1 MSPANPLPE
10 GKRRRAA
17 LSPLARGYWRHFH
30 RIRKAIPWKSRASP
44 GSWRQN
50 APPSSS
56 RCAIR
61 CRSRSLMSRCAYARM
76 ASQSLRKS
84 LRPAKPASKW
94 RPWSPSPWLRSLCT
108 TCLRLLTRASKFARS
123 FWSARAGARAENTG
137 DTIVAPNKFMAD
149 NVKLLLVDD
158 NPMVL
163 GMLQQAL
170 SPLAHVTTAT
180 DAADALLKAVDDAP
194 DLLLC
199 DYRMPGMDGRQLV
212 EKLKSRPAT
221 ANFSTLLMASKAD
234 IAERLSPQDAADDY
248 LEKPFYL
255 KDAIRR
261 VKRMID
267 RIALEKMAKTAPSD
281 GVVRGSLSQMNVIDL
296 MQSLEMGRKSCR
308 LSLSNEGDKCE
319 VFFVEGQVKHATY
332 GSLVGDEAVFK
343 VLRWTGGSFQLDFEG
358 KTDKETTQLN
368 TQGLLMEGL
377 RLLDE
382 SSRDGGAESEPAAA
396 PAQTM
401 QDPFASA
408 PPASASSAQTP
419 SAPAVS
425 SPPSAP
431 AHKHRREEEEDVLLD
446 G

>member
-1 MSPANPLPE
+1 
-10 GKRRRAA
+10 
-17 LSPLARGYWRHFH
+17 
-30 RIRKAIPWKSRASP
+30 
-44 GSWRQN
+44 
-50 APPSSS
+50 
-56 RCAIR
+56 
-61 CRSRSLMSRCAYARM
+61 
-76 ASQSLRKS
+76 
-84 LRPAKPASKW
+84 
-94 RPWSPSPWLRSLCT
+94 
-108 TCLRLLTRASKFARS
+108 
-123 FWSARAGARAENTG
+123 
-137 DTIVAPNKFMAD
+137 MAD

-170 SPLAHVTTAT
+170 SPLAKVTPAS

-194 DLLLC
+194 DLLVC

-221 ANFSTLLMASKAD
+221 ANFSTVLMASKAD

-248 LEKPFYL
+248 LEKPFFL
-255 KDAIRR
+255 RDATKR

-267 RIALEKMAKTAPSD
+267 RISLEKMAKTAPSD
-281 GVVRGSLSQMNVIDL
+281 GVVRGNLSQMNVIDL
-296 MQSLEMGRKSCR
+296 MQSLEMGRKSCQ

-332 GSLVGDEAVFK
+332 GSLAGDPAVFK
-343 VLRWTGGSFQLDFEG
+343 VLRWTGGNFQIDFEG

-382 SSRDGGAESEPAAA
+382 SQRDGGGEPEAAAAAA
-396 PAQTM
+396 PA
-401 QDPFASA
+401 ASA
-408 PPASASSAQTP
+408 PATP
-419 SAPAVS
+419 VGRAV
-425 SPPSAP
+425 
-431 AHKHRREEEEDVLLD
+431 HHDEEDDVLLD

>member
-1 MSPANPLPE
+1 
-10 GKRRRAA
+10 
-17 LSPLARGYWRHFH
+17 
-30 RIRKAIPWKSRASP
+30 
-44 GSWRQN
+44 
-50 APPSSS
+50 
-56 RCAIR
+56 
-61 CRSRSLMSRCAYARM
+61 
-76 ASQSLRKS
+76 
-84 LRPAKPASKW
+84 
-94 RPWSPSPWLRSLCT
+94 
-108 TCLRLLTRASKFARS
+108 
-123 FWSARAGARAENTG
+123 
-137 DTIVAPNKFMAD
+137 MAD

-170 SPLAHVTTAT
+170 TPLAKVTSAS

-194 DLLLC
+194 DLLVC

-221 ANFSTLLMASKAD
+221 ANFSTVLMASKAD

-248 LEKPFYL
+248 LEKPFFL
-255 KDAIRR
+255 KDATRR

-267 RIALEKMAKTAPSD
+267 RISLEKMAKTAPSD
-281 GVVRGSLSQMNVIDL
+281 GVVRGNLSQMNVIDL

-308 LSLSNEGDKCE
+308 LSLNNEGEKCE

-343 VLRWTGGSFQLDFEG
+343 VLRWTGGNFELDFEG
-358 KTDKETTQLN
+358 KTGKETTQLN

-382 SSRDGGAESEPAAA
+382 SQREGGAEPEPAAA
-396 PAQTM
+396 APVASTPAA
-401 QDPFASA
+401 PAA
-408 PPASASSAQTP
+408 PPR
-419 SAPAVS
+419 
-425 SPPSAP
+425 
-431 AHKHRREEEEDVLLD
+431 KRREEEEDVLLD